1 MDEIFVVKSAMH
13 EEGAN
18 GFTRKNYMVLNYNF
32 LSAHL
37 FEHEL
42 FHIRFIIYTVHSC
55 IISRYNS
62 DKIKQAY
69 GILGFNPCNEI
80 EIPSTM
86 IDFKITNP
94 DALFNNFYINLNYEN
109 KKVSQ
114 LYEQI
119 EKAAIIFTQKKLRLK
134 TSVWLSMIFETLL
147 TNTRNQLNDIHLK

>member
-42 FHIRFIIYTVHSC
+42 FH

>member
-1 MDEIFVVKSAMH
+1 
-13 EEGAN
+13 
-18 GFTRKNYMVLNYNF
+18 
-32 LSAHL
+32 
-37 FEHEL
+37 
-42 FHIRFIIYTVHSC
+42 
-55 IISRYNS
+55 
-62 DKIKQAY
+62 
-69 GILGFNPCNEI
+69 
-80 EIPSTM
+80 M